1 MFHAQAL
8 VLTDRPSQ
16 VAAHVAAELGLEF
29 TTEWAAESGC
39 VELPD
44 GICDMHA
51 WPEGLR
57 LDAFAETSDG
67 LARVEDVVKRRL
79 EHLGADDHINVD
91 WYRRP
96 SAS

>member
-16 VAAHVAAELGLEF
+16 YAARVAADLGLEF
-29 TTEWAAESGC
+29 TTEWGAEAGS

-44 GICDMHA
+44 GICDMHT

-57 LDAFAETSDG
+57 LDAFAETNAG
-67 LARVEDVVKRRL
+67 LERVEDVVRRHL
-79 EHLGADDHINVD
+79 EHVSAGEPLRIE

>member
-8 VLTDRPSQ
+8 VMTDRPSA

-29 TTEWAAESGC
+29 TTEWAAEAGC

-57 LDAFAETSDG
+57 LDAFAPTRAG
-67 LARVEDVVKRRL
+67 LDRVADVVKRRL
-79 EHLGADDHINVD
+79 EHLGANDHLNVD
-91 WYRRP
+91 WYLRP
-96 SAS
+96 SSS